1 MSKAQSVALVG
12 SGPSREGTKKR
23 EEVMLI
29 GQPPCATL
37 LSDLTAPSHLVTQQ
51 SRELSVYVPI
61 FQMRKT
67 EFALSS
73 NDLPMVV
80 QLTAGRGRS

>member
-1 MSKAQSVALVG
+1 MPLVG
-12 SGPSREGTKKR
+12 SGLSKEGTKKR
-23 EEVMLI
+23 DELMLI

-37 LSDLTAPSHLVTQQ
+37 LRNLTAPSHLVTQQ
-51 SRELSVYVPI
+51 FGELSVYVPI
-61 FQMRKT
+61 LQMRKP

-80 QLTAGRGRS
+80 QRTAKGGRS